1 MFASCAKLYIFFS
14 WMRLRVFW
22 TLRPSIAA
30 FLCCL
35 LSWHPGD
42 FRFHRFGRCFRRSDP
57 WRTFLVLFHK
67 WMSASLG
74 DVLRLGDW
82 SSAVMFFQF
91 YHAL

>member
-1 MFASCAKLYIFFS
+1 
-14 WMRLRVFW
+14 MRLSVFW
-22 TLRPSIAA
+22 SLRFSIAA

-42 FRFHRFGRCFRRSDP
+42 FRFHPLVAVSAALIHGAP
-57 WRTFLVLFHK
+57 FLMLFHK

-82 SSAVMFFQF
+82 SSASMFFRS